1 MFSCVLFDLDQTLL
15 RMEPSL
21 TEKVYEVVVSAHPE
35 VTMEAVERAYASS
48 EIWQGRQIQK
58 ENETGIR
65 ASDEEYFAGLLS
77 VYRQFLPVDNSLSEP
92 LFAVL
97 SRRYS
102 CRYRLMPM
110 L

>member
-1 MFSCVLFDLDQTLL
+1 MSGVVSEKGEFPLFSCVLFDLDQTLL

-58 ENETGIR
+58 ENETGDPCQR
-65 ASDEEYFAGLLS
+65 REVFCWTALRVPSVFADG
-77 VYRQFLPVDNSLSEP
+77 QQPV
-92 LFAVL
+92 
-97 SRRYS
+97 
-102 CRYRLMPM
+102 
-110 L
+110 

>member
-1 MFSCVLFDLDQTLL
+1 MLPARS
-15 RMEPSL
+15 
-21 TEKVYEVVVSAHPE
+21 
-35 VTMEAVERAYASS
+35 
-48 EIWQGRQIQK
+48 GREGRSRRK
-58 ENETGIR
+58 TKRGIR
-65 ASDEEYFAGLLS
+65 ASDEKYFAGLLS
-77 VYRQFLPVDNSLSEP
+77 VYRQFLPMDNSLSEP